1 MRHGVL
7 GHRAD
12 AAQQSARRA
21 AGVES
26 PARACGHP
34 EGQGRRRQDA
44 ARARLHRR
52 ARRHVRRLRQGR
64 PPQSRAGLSQGDGGI
79 GGPLSRGRRSP
90 DRLCHHAQRRGVTR
104 GQELCQST
112 QRRGHPGADLQA
124 PAPTSGRR
132 PLSDPPLRLSADR
145 RERPRRCHALRQ
157 DRARGAA
164 CAAHAVPHLHPRR
177 LLEGID
183 CRQSSLGACG
193 QGRQGSHRSA
203 AWAGL
208 HGLRLS
214 AARPRQQCPR
224 RHRRDGEISHLR
236 SRGTRRPVC
245 ACGKSGALHGRAWG
259 LAGRRRARGQA
270 VQVPLYRGDHTLRA
284 RARRGARG
292 QAGGGEGRHRQAR
305 RTARPAARGEGR
317 LLGRAGRYPVAGRER
332 LAPLRPGQVRRRA
345 QDHERGGRRRGQDR
359 EVAGHAGAAG
369 AGARALWRDAAR
381 PRHGQGGARRL
392 RGDAEEGTAPP
403 RRHAWRGEGGGE
415 GRRSGQGAAALCRR
429 GCARRKCRSG
439 PPRSR
444 CRAGLRGAVALI
456 DRNEATTLKLPRRRF
471 LSLVTAAAALPSISR
486 IATAQ
491 PYPTRPVRLIIGYP
505 PGGSADITARLIG
518 QWLSE
523 RLGQP
528 VVIESRP
535 GAGTNIATETVVN
548 APPDGYTLLL
558 VAPANAINATLYEKL
573 NHNFMRDTAPVAGLI
588 RFPNVIVVNPSVPAK
603 TVPELI
609 AYAKA
614 NPGKLN
620 MASSGAGS
628 TIHVSG
634 ELFKMMTGI
643 NMVHVPYRGRAPALT
658 ELISGQVQVMF
669 DNVPTSIEFIRAG
682 KLRPLAVTT
691 AARSN
696 VLPDLPTVAD
706 FVPGYEASAWYGVGV
721 PKGTPE
727 AIIGKLNKETNA
739 ILADPKARARF
750 DELGASLIAGS
761 PAEFGQLVADETGKW
776 AKVVKFSGARPD

>member
-1 MRHGVL
+1 M
-7 GHRAD
+7 
-12 AAQQSARRA
+12 
-21 AGVES
+21 
-26 PARACGHP
+26 
-34 EGQGRRRQDA
+34 
-44 ARARLHRR
+44 
-52 ARRHVRRLRQGR
+52 
-64 PPQSRAGLSQGDGGI
+64 
-79 GGPLSRGRRSP
+79 
-90 DRLCHHAQRRGVTR
+90 
-104 GQELCQST
+104 
-112 QRRGHPGADLQA
+112 
-124 PAPTSGRR
+124 
-132 PLSDPPLRLSADR
+132 
-145 RERPRRCHALRQ
+145 
-157 DRARGAA
+157 
-164 CAAHAVPHLHPRR
+164 
-177 LLEGID
+177 
-183 CRQSSLGACG
+183 
-193 QGRQGSHRSA
+193 
-203 AWAGL
+203 
-208 HGLRLS
+208 
-214 AARPRQQCPR
+214 
-224 RHRRDGEISHLR
+224 
-236 SRGTRRPVC
+236 
-245 ACGKSGALHGRAWG
+245 K
-259 LAGRRRARGQA
+259 LA
-270 VQVPLYRGDHTLRA
+270 
-284 RARRGARG
+284 
-292 QAGGGEGRHRQAR
+292 
-305 RTARPAARGEGR
+305 
-317 LLGRAGRYPVAGRER
+317 
-332 LAPLRPGQVRRRA
+332 
-345 QDHERGGRRRGQDR
+345 
-359 EVAGHAGAAG
+359 
-369 AGARALWRDAAR
+369 
-381 PRHGQGGARRL
+381 
-392 RGDAEEGTAPP
+392 
-403 RRHAWRGEGGGE
+403 
-415 GRRSGQGAAALCRR
+415 
-429 GCARRKCRSG
+429 
-439 PPRSR
+439 
-444 CRAGLRGAVALI
+444 
-456 DRNEATTLKLPRRRF
+456 RRRF
-471 LSLVTAAAALPSISR
+471 LYLATAAAALPALSR

-491 PYPTRPVRLIIGYP
+491 AYPTRPVRLIIGYP

-528 VVIESRP
+528 VVVESRP

-573 NHNFMRDTAPVAGLI
+573 NHNFMRDIAPVAGLI

-643 NMVHVPYRGRAPALT
+643 NMVHVPYRGGAPALT
-658 ELISGQVQVMF
+658 DLISGQVQVMF

-761 PAEFGQLVADETGKW
+761 PAEFGQLVADETEKW